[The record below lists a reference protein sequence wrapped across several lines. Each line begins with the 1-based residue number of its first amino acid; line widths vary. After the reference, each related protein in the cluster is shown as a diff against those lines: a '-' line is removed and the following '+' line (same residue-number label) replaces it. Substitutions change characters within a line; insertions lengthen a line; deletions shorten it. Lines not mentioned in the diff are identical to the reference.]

1 MTVAVLVASNNQ
13 VSETFVRRH
22 IDMLGENCIVIH
34 GGSTPFR
41 MDGFE
46 PSITHKLAYRA
57 KKVLGIAND
66 YYDYTL
72 AHLLKSQNVTCCFAE
87 FGPIG
92 VGAMNACEKLGI
104 DLIVHF
110 HGYDAFKYD
119 VIDHYKDKYARL
131 FTFAKSVISVSTS
144 MTEQLVSL
152 GCNPDKIK
160 YLPCLPYN
168 GFSNHQYQNSGQHLL
183 TVGRFVEK
191 KAPWLTLLAFQKV
204 LQQCPDASLT
214 MVGDGP
220 LLPVCKSLCDDL
232 AIPNVRFLGA
242 KSHDDV
248 ATLMQEA
255 TIYVQHSVVSSDG
268 DREGTPVSVSEA
280 MLGGLPVV
288 STRHQGIADLIQD
301 GETGFVVDEHDTSA
315 MAAKIVTLLN
325 DEVLRL
331 TLSVAAK
338 QSIEALKQMIGEEA
352 YFASLRQQHA

>member
-22 IDMLGENCIVIH
+22 IDMLGSNCIVIY
-34 GGSTPFR
+34 GGSTPFK
-41 MDGFE
+41 MDGYA
-46 PSITHKLAYRA
+46 PSMAHKLAYRA
-57 KKVLGIAND
+57 KKVMGIASD

-72 AHLLKSQNVTCCFAE
+72 AHLLKSNNVRCCFAE

-92 VGAMNACEKLGI
+92 VGALNACEQLGI

-119 VIDHYKDKYARL
+119 VIAHYKSHYARL
-131 FTFAKSVISVSTS
+131 FKVAKTVISVSSS

-152 GCNPDKIK
+152 GCEPDKIK

-168 GFSNHQYQNSGQHLL
+168 GFGDHQYQNSGQHLL

-191 KAPWLTLLAFQKV
+191 KAPWLTLLAFQQV
-204 LQQCPDASLT
+204 LQVCPDATLT

-220 LLPVCKSLCDDL
+220 LLPVCKSICDTL
-232 AIPNVRFLGA
+232 KIPNVQFAGA
-242 KSHDDV
+242 KSHDEV
-248 ATLMQEA
+248 AELMREA
-255 TIYVQHSVVSSDG
+255 TVYVQHSVVSSDG

-288 STRHQGIADLIQD
+288 STRHQGIADLIEN
-301 GETGFVVDEHDTSA
+301 GKTGFLVQEHDITE
-315 MAAKIVTLLN
+315 MANNIVALLN
-325 DEVLRL
+325 DPVLREQ
-331 TLSVAAK
+331 LSVSGKMA
-338 QSIEALKQMIGEEA
+338 IESLKREIGEEA
-352 YFASLRQQHA
+352 FFAMLRHQYA